1 MVEAATAAVQRRLA
15 VDLAA
20 DVASCRAM
28 LRGNSKTFF
37 AASLLLPKSVREP
50 ASALY
55 AFCRMA
61 DDAVDLDTVA
71 TKQSKANA
79 VAQLQER
86 LARVY
91 EARPFNE
98 APDRAFASV
107 VEKYQIPRII
117 PDALLEGFLW
127 DADERRY
134 QTLNDLYAYATRVAG
149 TVGAMMSILMQTR
162 DTNAVA
168 RACDLGVAM
177 QLSNIARDIGEDARA
192 GRIYLPLDWM
202 ADESIEVDAWLA
214 NPIHTPKLGRVVKR
228 LLNEADHLYGRV
240 ADGVAVLPKSCQPG
254 INAARFLYAE
264 IGREVERANLDSV
277 SQRAVVP
284 ASVKAKILAKAVIT
298 SSSNSAQQIPPLAAC
313 QFLVDACQLSGLQL
327 VVPAE
332 LEWWEIERRMIW
344 LIEFLT
350 KMEKRDRAAKQS
362 YNNSMGA
369 DKLKV

>member
-1 MVEAATAAVQRRLA
+1 MADAIHTIDVRKRLA
-15 VDLAA
+15 T
-20 DVASCRAM
+20 DVAACRAM

-61 DDAVDLDTVA
+61 DDAVDLDIVA
-71 TKQSKANA
+71 TKQSKAAA
-79 VAQLQER
+79 VALLQER
-86 LARVY
+86 LERVY
-91 EARPFNE
+91 QGRPFND

-107 VEKYQIPRII
+107 VAKYQIPRVI

-134 QTLNDLYAYATRVAG
+134 QTLDDLYAYATRVAG

-162 DTNAVA
+162 DADAVA

-192 GRIYLPLDWM
+192 GRVYLPLDWM
-202 ADESIEVDAWLA
+202 AEESIDVDAWLV
-214 NPIHTPKLGRVVKR
+214 NPTHTPALGRVVKR
-228 LLNEADHLYGRV
+228 LLTAADSLYGRV

-264 IGREVERANLDSV
+264 IGREVERANMDSV

-298 SSSNSAQQIPPLAAC
+298 SSSQSVHHTAPLAAC
-313 QFLVDACQLSGLQL
+313 QFLVDACDVGAPMPI
-327 VVPAE
+327 VAAE
-332 LEWWEIERRMIW
+332 LEWWEIERRIVW
-344 LIEFLT
+344 LIEFLAR
-350 KMEKRDRAAKQS
+350 MEHRDRAAKQHHNAS
-362 YNNSMGA
+362 ISIQ
-369 DKLKV
+369 KS